1 MRRNKDYLPMAYYT
15 SKRIS
20 NWNETN
26 RSGSKFVGDF
36 SFFITL
42 SACIFGLIIQ
52 QAIAFMWRA
61 YYV

>member
-1 MRRNKDYLPMAYYT
+1 MAYYT